1 MAGTQSLLLEYVQK
15 GSERAFRELVTAYI
29 DFVFSTALRI
39 VGGDRHLAE
48 DITQTVFAD
57 LAGKAATL
65 PADLRLG
72 GWLHRHTCFVSRKTL
87 RRERRRVAR
96 EQQAVRLLNITDYNE
111 ANLAQLALVL
121 DEAIND
127 LGDQDRHAIVLRFFE
142 NLDFRSIGHALGSSE
157 DAARMRV
164 ARAVEKMGSLLK
176 RRGVVLSL
184 SGLGFVL
191 TAGLASAAPEG
202 LANKVSRAGLLEAAK
217 VPSLFVIFR
226 SMFSTRLM
234 VGTASAIVLIAALLL
249 LLPARHPRTG
259 SKANGPKMTPG
270 EFAELCSDDSE
281 MASDPMPAA
290 RPNPAPAPNVQP
302 LPVAAKPAQPPP
314 APSVAVNPPVSQPLP
329 QSPPPVPALPPPSN
343 PVPAVPASN
352 PGQAVANTPFNP
364 GFYPPRPQIYYPPY
378 QPAVPAPP
386 APNVPE
392 SKSSRSRTA
401 LVSSPSGQPWA
412 PVATVAT
419 IQPGGNSPSAAATR
433 APQPQRTAQPLRSP
447 FSARPNNDPR
457 NRDRQP

>member
-1 MAGTQSLLLEYVQK
+1 MVGTQSLLLEYVQK

-39 VGGDRHLAE
+39 VGGDRHQAE
-48 DITQTVFAD
+48 DITQTVFTD
-57 LAGKAATL
+57 LARKAATL

-127 LGDQDRHAIVLRFFE
+127 LGDQDRHAIMLRFFE
-142 NLDFRSIGHALGSSE
+142 NLDFRSIGQALGSSE

-176 RRGVVLSL
+176 RRGVVMSL
-184 SGLGFVL
+184 SGLTFVL

-202 LANKVSRAGLLEAAK
+202 LATRVSHAGLLEAAK
-217 VPSLFVIFR
+217 VPTLFLIF
-226 SMFSTRLM
+226 SNMFSTRLII
-234 VGTASAIVLIAALLL
+234 GTASAILLIASLLF
-249 LLPARHPRTG
+249 LLPARHSKTG
-259 SKANGPKMTPG
+259 TKADGPSMTPG
-270 EFAELCSDDSE
+270 EFAELCIDDSE
-281 MASDPMPAA
+281 MVSAPLPAA
-290 RPNPAPAPNVQP
+290 NPNPAPAPNVRP

-314 APSVAVNPPVSQPLP
+314 TPPVAVNPPISQPLP
-329 QSPPPVPALPPPSN
+329 QSPPAVPALPPPSN
-343 PVPAVPASN
+343 PVPAVPVSN
-352 PGQAVANTPFNP
+352 PRQAVATTPFNP
-364 GFYPPRPQIYYPPY
+364 GFYPPRQQIYYPPY
-378 QPAVPAPP
+378 QPAVSAPS

-392 SKSSRSRTA
+392 VKSSRPKPA
-401 LVSSPSGQPWA
+401 LVSYPSGQPWG

-419 IQPGGNSPSAAATR
+419 IQPGGNSQNAAATR